1 MNLIRNIWTGFTS
14 AINTEYDRR
23 IRAASNVR
31 AYHVGGH
38 DHHGAAAHD
47 HADLHDQAHDSH
59 HGPQPTQAIGS
70 APHAADHGDA
80 GSASH

>member
-1 MNLIRNIWTGFTS
+1 MSLIKNVWTGFVS

-38 DHHGAAAHD
+38 DHGHAAHD

-59 HGPQPTQAIGS
+59 HAGEATQALSS
-70 APHAADHGDA
+70 ASHDADHGDA
-80 GSASH
+80 H

>member
-1 MNLIRNIWTGFTS
+1 MSLISTIWTGFVS

-38 DHHGAAAHD
+38 DHHGPAAHD
-47 HADLHDQAHDSH
+47 HADLHDQAHDD
-59 HGPQPTQAIGS
+59 HGVQATQAIS
-70 APHAADHGDA
+70 AARHDA
-80 GSASH
+80 EDDASH